1 MSLSNVRPKRFNKQI
16 VLKIRWRNTFN
27 DDNLSPIKMCPS
39 SFAFIELRENCFS
52 HSLGHILF
60 STDVCVD
67 IFSNMKSNLSGLMQC
82 IEMMRLPSY
91 NEASNHQIEFFKYY
105 LWDSR
110 TPLHIKTERN
120 DVYISTNKKCTMDFN
135 WFYIWITTWMENIWR
150 SNLPIHKSSNMCL
163 WINSIVVGVEKFNL
177 RVCKLKLNTWGI
189 INWKPFK
196 SSMKRKPFRF

>member
-1 MSLSNVRPKRFNKQI
+1 MQCWIDKISFIQFWKIYQIWFEHSSYSVSSTNFIKVLIIISCTYIQHTIFCLSITKLHLYLSNVRPEISNKQI

-52 HSLGHILF
+52 HSLGHVLF

-91 NEASNHQIEFFKYY
+91 NEASNHQIEFSKDY
-105 LWDSR
+105 
-110 TPLHIKTERN
+110 T
-120 DVYISTNKKCTMDFN
+120 
-135 WFYIWITTWMENIWR
+135 
-150 SNLPIHKSSNMCL
+150 
-163 WINSIVVGVEKFNL
+163 
-177 RVCKLKLNTWGI
+177 
-189 INWKPFK
+189 
-196 SSMKRKPFRF
+196 

>member
-1 MSLSNVRPKRFNKQI
+1 MNLSNVRPKRFNKQI

-39 SFAFIELRENCFS
+39 SFYFIELRENCFS

-91 NEASNHQIEFFKYY
+91 NEASNHQIEFFKDN

-110 TPLHIKTERN
+110 IRQTTFILAWIKNVRWTL
-120 DVYISTNKKCTMDFN
+120 IDFILESQLE
-135 WFYIWITTWMENIWR
+135 WKIFDDQIC
-150 SNLPIHKSSNMCL
+150 PF
-163 WINSIVVGVEKFNL
+163 INHQIC
-177 RVCKLKLNTWGI
+177 VCE
-189 INWKPFK
+189 
-196 SSMKRKPFRF
+196 